1 MTFGDYVVT
10 EAGFGADLG
19 AEKFYNIK
27 CRKSGLQPKLT
38 IIVAT
43 AQGLKMHG
51 GVSLDRIKEPNMEGL
66 KEGFGNLDKHV
77 RNLRSFGQQVIVAFN
92 RFASDTDEE
101 VEAIRRH
108 CEEKLEV
115 GFAVNNAFAK
125 GGEGAVDLANLVVDT
140 IENKPSEPLTF
151 TYEESDCVERK
162 IEKVACNLYGAS
174 VVTYSLHSRKVI
186 KLIEQMGI
194 SHYPVCIAKTQYSF
208 SADPKIYGAVNN
220 FEFHIKDIVVNEYC
234 SREILRYSN
243 MINRKDVSNYSVA
256 ELIEFLI
263 HSDEEICFSDY
274 ATKFINRMASEG
286 HERNAKNYRLA
297 VNHLERYLGTT
308 RVMFTHLSSSVL
320 TRWINSLSL
329 TNRAKE
335 MYPTCLRQIFK
346 RVTIELNDEERGIV
360 RINTIHVKVSI
371 PKSDSTVQRAISAEA
386 CREFFNRPYRKQK

>member
-1 MTFGDYVVT
+1 MAVQSGPHQGTQYGRT
-10 EAGFGADLG
+10 ERGL
-19 AEKFYNIK
+19 
-27 CRKSGLQPKLT
+27 RQSGQSMYA
-38 IIVAT
+38 ICV
-43 AQGLKMHG
+43 Q
-51 GVSLDRIKEPNMEGL
+51 
-66 KEGFGNLDKHV
+66 
-77 RNLRSFGQQVIVAFN
+77 FGQQVIVAFN

-220 FEFHIKDIVVNEYC
+220 FEFPHQGYC
-234 SREILRYSN
+234 
-243 MINRKDVSNYSVA
+243 
-256 ELIEFLI
+256 
-263 HSDEEICFSDY
+263 
-274 ATKFINRMASEG
+274 G
-286 HERNAKNYRLA
+286 
-297 VNHLERYLGTT
+297 
-308 RVMFTHLSSSVL
+308 
-320 TRWINSLSL
+320 
-329 TNRAKE
+329 
-335 MYPTCLRQIFK
+335 Q
-346 RVTIELNDEERGIV
+346 
-360 RINTIHVKVSI
+360 
-371 PKSDSTVQRAISAEA
+371 
-386 CREFFNRPYRKQK
+386 

>member
-1 MTFGDYVVT
+1 
-10 EAGFGADLG
+10 
-19 AEKFYNIK
+19 
-27 CRKSGLQPKLT
+27 
-38 IIVAT
+38 
-43 AQGLKMHG
+43 MHG
-51 GVSLDRIKEPNMEGL
+51 GVSLDCIKEPNMEGL

-108 CEEKLEV
+108 CEEKLKV

-151 TYEESDCVERK
+151 TYEENDCVERK

-220 FEFHIKDIVVNEYC
+220 FEFHIKDIVVNNGAEMIVAIAG
-234 SREILRYSN
+234 EILR
-243 MINRKDVSNYSVA
+243 MPGLPKKPQA
-256 ELIEFLI
+256 ERIDIVDGNIE
-263 HSDEEICFSDY
+263 
-274 ATKFINRMASEG
+274 G
-286 HERNAKNYRLA
+286 
-297 VNHLERYLGTT
+297 
-308 RVMFTHLSSSVL
+308 LS
-320 TRWINSLSL
+320 
-329 TNRAKE
+329 
-335 MYPTCLRQIFK
+335 
-346 RVTIELNDEERGIV
+346 
-360 RINTIHVKVSI
+360 
-371 PKSDSTVQRAISAEA
+371 
-386 CREFFNRPYRKQK
+386 

>member
-1 MTFGDYVVT
+1 
-10 EAGFGADLG
+10 
-19 AEKFYNIK
+19 
-27 CRKSGLQPKLT
+27 
-38 IIVAT
+38 
-43 AQGLKMHG
+43 MHG

-151 TYEESDCVERK
+151 TYEENDCVERK

-194 SHYPVCIAKTQYSF
+194 SITRLYRQ
-208 SADPKIYGAVNN
+208 DAVLLLCRS
-220 FEFHIKDIVVNEYC
+220 EDIWC
-234 SREILRYSN
+234 
-243 MINRKDVSNYSVA
+243 
-256 ELIEFLI
+256 
-263 HSDEEICFSDY
+263 
-274 ATKFINRMASEG
+274 G
-286 HERNAKNYRLA
+286 
-297 VNHLERYLGTT
+297 
-308 RVMFTHLSSSVL
+308 
-320 TRWINSLSL
+320 
-329 TNRAKE
+329 
-335 MYPTCLRQIFK
+335 Q
-346 RVTIELNDEERGIV
+346 
-360 RINTIHVKVSI
+360 
-371 PKSDSTVQRAISAEA
+371 
-386 CREFFNRPYRKQK
+386 

>member
-151 TYEESDCVERK
+151 TYEENDCVERK
-162 IEKVACNLYGAS
+162 
-174 VVTYSLHSRKVI
+174 
-186 KLIEQMGI
+186 
-194 SHYPVCIAKTQYSF
+194 
-208 SADPKIYGAVNN
+208 
-220 FEFHIKDIVVNEYC
+220 
-234 SREILRYSN
+234 
-243 MINRKDVSNYSVA
+243 NRKGSLQPLRSKC
-256 ELIEFLI
+256 
-263 HSDEEICFSDY
+263 SDLQSPFPQGYQTDRADGYQPLPRLYRQDAVLLLC
-274 ATKFINRMASEG
+274 RSEDIWCG
-286 HERNAKNYRLA
+286 
-297 VNHLERYLGTT
+297 
-308 RVMFTHLSSSVL
+308 
-320 TRWINSLSL
+320 
-329 TNRAKE
+329 
-335 MYPTCLRQIFK
+335 Q
-346 RVTIELNDEERGIV
+346 
-360 RINTIHVKVSI
+360 
-371 PKSDSTVQRAISAEA
+371 
-386 CREFFNRPYRKQK
+386 